1 MFGDK
6 PIFGQTELKIDEKG
20 RMFIPANTKREVGEE
35 LVLLNNKNLN
45 LYEIYSIAKLKEKF
59 EELNELMMNSKN
71 KSHERFYEKMIYELS
86 KSILKSGKVDAQ
98 GRFLIGKIFDED
110 EKVLSTG
117 AYDHLIIE
125 AVKSK

>member
-20 RMFIPANTKREVGEE
+20 RMFIPANTNREVGEE
-35 LVLLNNKNLN
+35 LVLLSNKNLN

-59 EELNELMMNSKN
+59 EELNELMINSKN
-71 KSHERFYEKMIYELS
+71 KSHRNHYEKMIYELS
-86 KSILKSGKVDAQ
+86 KSILKSGKVDSQ
-98 GRFLIGKIFDED
+98 GRIITGKVFED
-110 EKVLSTG
+110 YENVLSTG

-125 AVKSK
+125 PIKSK